1 MQASALP
8 PPRVILALTPLM
20 SEPPTRPGPAPS
32 TPDVETHLASD
43 LVQVREALQRA
54 VRSVCPPSLADRRDD
69 LVQAA
74 LMRVA
79 KLQRRSETERELTSF
94 YLRRVAHSALI
105 DEIRRLRRRGEVPLE
120 DDQGEE
126 RPIVSETASPEDRL
140 YGREIARGIRD
151 CLTRLVA
158 PRRRA
163 VVLHLQGHNVP
174 ETAEL
179 MGWNE
184 KRARNLVYRGL
195 ADLRRCLEAK
205 GLVPGESPS

>member
-1 MQASALP
+1 MSESTFHTDPASA
-8 PPRVILALTPLM
+8 A
-20 SEPPTRPGPAPS
+20 
-32 TPDVETHLASD
+32 PDVETHLATD
-43 LVQVREALQRA
+43 LVQIRNALERA

-94 YLRRVAHSALI
+94 YLRRVAHSALV
-105 DEIRRLRRRGEVPLE
+105 DEIRRLRRRGEIPLE

-126 RPIVSETASPEDRL
+126 RPIVSETASPEARFHA
-140 YGREIARGIRD
+140 REIAQGIRD
-151 CLTRLVA
+151 CLTHLVA

-174 ETAEL
+174 ETADL

-205 GLVPGESPS
+205 GLKPGESPS